1 MVRSWHGRDLVVEET
16 NLHWL
21 KKCMTTKVKDPTQFM
36 DIQEAF
42 LTEGFTTIS
51 IKYLGENLVLL
62 ANEYEDNLKD
72 IFEGEDEWLSTI
84 FESYEPWSLKL

>member
-1 MVRSWHGRDLVVEET
+1 MVGSWCGRDLVVEET

>member
-1 MVRSWHGRDLVVEET
+1 
-16 NLHWL
+16 
-21 KKCMTTKVKDPTQFM
+21 M